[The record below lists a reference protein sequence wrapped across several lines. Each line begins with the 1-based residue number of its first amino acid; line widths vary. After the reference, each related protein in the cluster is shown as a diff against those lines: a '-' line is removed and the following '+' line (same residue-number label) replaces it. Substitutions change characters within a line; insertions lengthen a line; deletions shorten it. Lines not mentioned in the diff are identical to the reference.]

1 MQAMLQN
8 RNTNIPGRKIEKILI
23 RVKERKKERKKY
35 RKYKLMRVLRSL
47 INVDDKNTF
56 ILCFYMRRF

>member
-1 MQAMLQN
+1 MQVMLQHKYTREKN
-8 RNTNIPGRKIEKILI
+8 RENINKN
-23 RVKERKKERKKY
+23 ERKKGKNTE
-35 RKYKLMRVLRSL
+35 KYKLMRVLRSL

>member
-1 MQAMLQN
+1 MQVMLQHKYTREKN
-8 RNTNIPGRKIEKILI
+8 RENINKN
-23 RVKERKKERKKY
+23 ERKKGINTE
-35 RKYKLMRVLRSL
+35 KYKLMRVLRSL